1 MATTEGKL
9 QELVNYVGKASER
22 FGLSLNAK
30 KTQVM
35 VIGRHT
41 SSINIMYNGAP
52 LEQVKQ
58 FIYLGANFN
67 EKGDTIKEVKRR
79 IAIAKRASGNLH
91 RIWRNRELPIPL
103 KRKLVQLMIWP
114 IMSYGSETWI
124 YLKSVQNMIK
134 VFERWCY
141 RIMLRI
147 SWTEHVTNEEVFN
160 RANTKPT
167 LLDGLLKRRLS
178 FHGHLVRKDGITLD
192 LMIGRLHGT
201 RPRGRPRTT
210 WLKDLATQANISY
223 KEAITIPR
231 DRKKWRS
238 VGNARRTPDE

>member
-1 MATTEGKL
+1 MA
-9 QELVNYVGKASER
+9 R
-22 FGLSLNAK
+22 
-30 KTQVM
+30 
-35 VIGRHT
+35 T
-41 SSINIMYNGAP
+41 SSCMAATLLTIFSTFRGVFIPLTFRVPARKVVCNINY
-52 LEQVKQ
+52 
-58 FIYLGANFN
+58 
-67 EKGDTIKEVKRR
+67 
-79 IAIAKRASGNLH
+79 
-91 RIWRNRELPIPL
+91 WLPIPP
-103 KRKLVQLMIWP
+103 KRKLVQLMIWS

-141 RIMLRI
+141 RRMLRI
-147 SWTEHVTNEEVFN
+147 SWTEHVTNEEVCN

-167 LLDGLLKRRLS
+167 LLDGLKRRLA

-201 RPRGRPRTT
+201 RPRGRPITT

-223 KEAITIPR
+223 KEAITMPT

-238 VGNARRTPDE
+238 VGNPRRTPDE

>member
-1 MATTEGKL
+1 
-9 QELVNYVGKASER
+9 
-22 FGLSLNAK
+22 
-30 KTQVM
+30 
-35 VIGRHT
+35 
-41 SSINIMYNGAP
+41 
-52 LEQVKQ
+52 
-58 FIYLGANFN
+58 
-67 EKGDTIKEVKRR
+67 
-79 IAIAKRASGNLH
+79 
-91 RIWRNRELPIPL
+91 
-103 KRKLVQLMIWP
+103 
-114 IMSYGSETWI
+114 MSYGSETWI

-141 RIMLRI
+141 RRMMRI

-167 LLDGLLKRRLS
+167 LLDGLLKRRLA
-178 FHGHLVRKDGITLD
+178 FHGHLVRKDGITLH

-210 WLKDLATQANISY
+210 WLKDRATQANISY

-238 VGNARRTPDE
+238 VGNPRRTPDEKKKIKSFIQTGDRLLLSDLAVSVAWLSRSGVRVTDHWCRSRQLFVCRVARCRVEYSPIAAGRMCIRFRRYLLPFASLTM

>member
-1 MATTEGKL
+1 
-9 QELVNYVGKASER
+9 
-22 FGLSLNAK
+22 
-30 KTQVM
+30 
-35 VIGRHT
+35 
-41 SSINIMYNGAP
+41 
-52 LEQVKQ
+52 
-58 FIYLGANFN
+58 
-67 EKGDTIKEVKRR
+67 
-79 IAIAKRASGNLH
+79 
-91 RIWRNRELPIPL
+91 
-103 KRKLVQLMIWP
+103 
-114 IMSYGSETWI
+114 
-124 YLKSVQNMIK
+124 
-134 VFERWCY
+134 
-141 RIMLRI
+141 MLRI

-167 LLDGLLKRRLS
+167 LLDGLLKRRLA

-238 VGNARRTPDE
+238 VSNPRRTPDEWVNIIHILIVIAKMRVRNKSFFPWGVWVAATKQNVRVGTFMTFLILTRHCALRNAIQILILIAKLCIRNKSCFPEGIWVAAKKQNVRVGMSVTLRKLRTYCSIYARIGFYVGSCRITN